1 MAAFLDSIS
10 GQMSQ
15 MEAGIGGVSAARVR
29 RLAAHYSCAD
39 EAYVAALVAM
49 TGDRTCGWWEEY
61 RGVLPPVFLDTAE
74 VEHHATRLREA
85 VITHVPGL
93 LQTAAY
99 ARAIYA
105 YVNPSMSERELAPR
119 VEHRMRRRVVIEG
132 DDPTPYETIVHET
145 ALRVRVSDRRA
156 ARAQLDRILEQS
168 EQEHIAVRVIPIDQ
182 DGFGGSGVSMM
193 YADGPVP
200 QLDTCFRD
208 ALTGVAFIDAQAQLT
223 QLRALFLRLEKA
235 SLDPTTSRD
244 FIHRM
249 TKEL

>member
-1 MAAFLDSIS
+1 
-10 GQMSQ
+10 
-15 MEAGIGGVSAARVR
+15 
-29 RLAAHYSCAD
+29 
-39 EAYVAALVAM
+39 M
-49 TGDRTCGWWEEY
+49 T
-61 RGVLPPVFLDTAE
+61 
-74 VEHHATRLREA
+74 
-85 VITHVPGL
+85 
-93 LQTAAY
+93 
-99 ARAIYA
+99 
-105 YVNPSMSERELAPR
+105 
-119 VEHRMRRRVVIEG
+119 RRVVIEG
-132 DDPTPYETIVHET
+132 DET

-200 QLDTCFRD
+200 QLDTCLRD
-208 ALTGVAFIDAQAQLT
+208 VPTGVAFIDAQAQLT